1 MYLKTNMY
9 GFNPS
14 EDTFDN
20 IPISVATHL
29 KSEPE
34 SRQRRLEVVSVVDQN
49 RRVGDRHTLLQ
60 FPQEQ
65 HDKLRR
71 SGRKEPNVEGFVR
84 LGIDG
89 GVQPATFIIH
99 PDHRLLNRDVVRRR
113 VTGRL

>member
-1 MYLKTNMY
+1 M
-9 GFNPS
+9 
-14 EDTFDN
+14 
-20 IPISVATHL
+20 ATHL